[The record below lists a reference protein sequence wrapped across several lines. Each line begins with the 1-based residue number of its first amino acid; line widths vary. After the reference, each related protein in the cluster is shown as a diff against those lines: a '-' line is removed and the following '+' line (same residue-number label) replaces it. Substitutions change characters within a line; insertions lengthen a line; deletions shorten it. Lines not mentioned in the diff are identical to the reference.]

1 MQFLT
6 LLAHYLSFDIFVV
19 RVPAVFQ
26 FGEPDSVE
34 YFLSI
39 TILLLRIHVKP
50 GDENLPHF
58 EKFIGLVDAEI
69 KEVWNRF
76 VDFTAGM
83 LNPFFDADKEWIVF
97 LVPYYISTHVAL
109 QQFFSETI
117 NRDCEFVIVILFC
130 WLVYGDFLLKFASYL
145 LQVVRWFIVNIS
157 QSSNVFADHGK
168 AFFASSFTILLDS
181 DL

>member
-39 TILLLRIHVKP
+39 TILLLRVHVKP

-69 KEVWNRF
+69 KEIWNRF

-83 LNPFFDADKEWIVF
+83 LYPFFDADKERIVF

-109 QQFFSETI
+109 Q
-117 NRDCEFVIVILFC
+117 
-130 WLVYGDFLLKFASYL
+130 
-145 LQVVRWFIVNIS
+145 
-157 QSSNVFADHGK
+157 
-168 AFFASSFTILLDS
+168 
-181 DL
+181 